1 MNTASQKNNP
11 GFTLVE
17 MMIGI
22 TLGLLLMLGVIKII
36 DSNTQSNVLM
46 ETLSEVQGTGRF
58 VLNYLGNNL
67 RLTGYPRESTN
78 IITAITGT
86 NGTGTNLS
94 DAITVQYESSTNC
107 AGAATGGT
115 ITQDTFFIQL
125 NAAGLPE
132 LNCTATVPT
141 GFTTYAIVDGVESL
155 QILYG
160 EDMDNPTDGQV
171 NRYSNAANV
180 SNWSNVIALR
190 IGVVVASI
198 NAITVS
204 QNPITL
210 LLDENALPAVA
221 DGRLRRT
228 FYTTIMLRNMKEY

>member
-1 MNTASQKNNP
+1 MNTTSKTSNS

-22 TLGLLLMLGVIKII
+22 TLGLLIMLGVIKII

-46 ETLSEVQGTGRF
+46 ETLSEVLGTGRF

-94 DAITVQYESSTNC
+94 DSITIQYESSTNC
-107 AGAATGGT
+107 AGTATGGT

-132 LNCTATVPT
+132 LNCTAPVPT
-141 GFTTYAIVDGVESL
+141 GFTTYPIVDGVESL

-160 EDMDNPTDGQV
+160 EDMDTPTDGQV
-171 NRYSNAANV
+171 NRYSNANNV
-180 SNWSNVIALR
+180 SNWNNVITLR
-190 IGVVVASI
+190 IGIVVASI

-204 QNPITL
+204 QNPITS
-210 LLDENALPAVA
+210 LLDETALPAVA

-228 FYTTIMLRNMKEY
+228 FYTTIVLRNMKEY